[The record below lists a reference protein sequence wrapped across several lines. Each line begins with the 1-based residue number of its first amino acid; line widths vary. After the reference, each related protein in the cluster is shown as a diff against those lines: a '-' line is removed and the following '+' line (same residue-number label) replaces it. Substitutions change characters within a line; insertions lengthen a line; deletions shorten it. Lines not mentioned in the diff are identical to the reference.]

1 MYNQMILL
9 WNMVKLT
16 VVKLLRF
23 LLRFLGLSKVPEK
36 SNLMKVP
43 QVVPKVPKQPLFI
56 FLVFSRH

>member
-23 LLRFLGLSKVPEK
+23 LMRLLGLSKVIPEK
-36 SNLMKVP
+36 SNLMKLP
-43 QVVPKVPKQPLFI
+43 HKQPLFI

>member
-1 MYNQMILL
+1 MILL

-23 LLRFLGLSKVPEK
+23 LLRFLGLPKVPEK

-43 QVVPKVPKQPLFI
+43 HKQPLFI
-56 FLVFSRH
+56 LLVFSRH

>member
-43 QVVPKVPKQPLFI
+43 HKQPLFI